1 MRQYT
6 KLWSELKSNR
16 QILDQMIIMFS
27 NQRIE
32 DLQRKQQSLTYNDV
46 ETQLK
51 QYSILSPSLELDK
64 LKQEVNILRDIE
76 YQLSL
81 SIISCGISEK
91 TKSNNKYQFDF
102 SKFKNLF
109 SNIKNETLPIVL
121 SKDKVIDLEKIPH
134 LLVAGQTGCGKSV
147 FLNIVILSLLSKLSE
162 QQCQLSLI
170 DPKRVEFS
178 IYQDEKHLYFPIASK
193 LSDISFLLDKLVS
206 EMETR
211 YQKLETV
218 FVKSLLKYNEISK
231 EKMPYIVVV
240 IDELA
245 DLMIVGS
252 KEVETKIIRLAQM
265 ARAVGIHLVM
275 ATQRPVVEVVTG
287 LIKANL
293 PGRISFRV
301 ASKQDSRVILD
312 ESGAESLKEPGEF
325 IFKHGNCL
333 EKHKGIY
340 LNEDQ
345 IKDAR
350 KIQL

>member
-1 MRQYT
+1 
-6 KLWSELKSNR
+6 
-16 QILDQMIIMFS
+16 
-27 NQRIE
+27 
-32 DLQRKQQSLTYNDV
+32 
-46 ETQLK
+46 
-51 QYSILSPSLELDK
+51 
-64 LKQEVNILRDIE
+64 LR
-76 YQLSL
+76 
-81 SIISCGISEK
+81 
-91 TKSNNKYQFDF
+91 
-102 SKFKNLF
+102 
-109 SNIKNETLPIVL
+109 
-121 SKDKVIDLEKIPH
+121 
-134 LLVAGQTGCGKSV
+134 
-147 FLNIVILSLLSKLSE
+147 E